1 MNAPRVRWAVL
12 GVVFVAAF
20 VALGLTVRA
29 APLALDAAIA
39 RGLDGVWREP
49 LGTAAGIVSD
59 VLGPVLPVVFGIGL
73 LLAAALRR
81 QHAGVLLRLVLVLL
95 VCRLTSLLKPVFDRQ
110 RPRAYPELSYPSG
123 HVVSAA
129 STGLV
134 AILLCAWLAPRA
146 VRWVAAAAVAATV
159 LCAAARIVLGV
170 HWLSDTAGAALAVT
184 GAGLLAA
191 SGVGLLPS
199 RAARLPAGE
208 TSA

>member
-1 MNAPRVRWAVL
+1 ML
-12 GVVFVAAF
+12 GVVLVAAF
-20 VALGLTVRA
+20 VALGLTVRV

-59 VLGPVLPVVFGIGL
+59 VLGPVLPVLSGIGL
-73 LLAAALRR
+73 LIAAALRR
-81 QHAGVLLRLVLVLL
+81 RHAGVLMRLFLVLL
-95 VCRLTSLLKPVFDRQ
+95 ACRLTSLLKPAFDRQ

-123 HVVSAA
+123 HVVSVA

-134 AILLCAWLAPRA
+134 AILLCAWLFPRA
-146 VRWVAAAAVAATV
+146 VRWVAAAAVVATA

-170 HWLSDTAGAALAVT
+170 HWFSDTVGAALAVT
-184 GAGLLAA
+184 GVGLLVAT
-191 SGVGLLPS
+191 GVGLLPS
-199 RAARLPAGE
+199 RTARLPAGE